1 MKLKGYFR
9 RDGHCYFDAFLV
21 SDKLRKPEFLRLL
34 LDTGTTTTTILDGDC
49 ERMGLDCTKLP
60 RNKRDTMA
68 VGAMVTSYLLR
79 DGVFVFLDEHDGL
92 QPEILGRIDVINP
105 DEDSPKPDFSLMGMD
120 LVSRFDKL
128 VIDRR
133 NRTVYLER

>member
-34 LDTGTTTTTILDGDC
+34 LDTGTSTTTILDGDC

-68 VGAMVTSYLLR
+68 VRCNGDFISTTR
-79 DGVFVFLDEHDGL
+79 RRIR
-92 QPEILGRIDVINP
+92 ILG
-105 DEDSPKPDFSLMGMD
+105 
-120 LVSRFDKL
+120 
-128 VIDRR
+128 
-133 NRTVYLER
+133 